1 MVKFSRSL
9 NPFQMI
15 ALTFL
20 IGLVVGTVLLSLPF
34 SAAPDKEV
42 GVLHALFTATSALC
56 ITGLNVLD
64 TASTFSVWGELVIM
78 VLIQMGG
85 LGILTF
91 GTAFAVFAGRRIGV
105 QERLTLAT
113 QLGGVNSGEVKQIL
127 LQIFRFVVVIELAG
141 TLLLYLHFLPIEG
154 PLRGLYFA
162 AFHAVSAFNN
172 AGFSLYPDSLMRFA
186 GDAYLNLVVSVL
198 VILGS
203 MGFLVMAS
211 WLLHLQ
217 KPRQHRLDL
226 NAWISL
232 WTPAFLLLLGF
243 VTITALEWN
252 NPGTLGKLPWTD
264 RLVAGFFHSVSPRSV
279 GFNTVD
285 YGLMH
290 HGTLLITI
298 MLMFVGG
305 NPGSTGGGIKTTTF
319 FVLITS
325 MWSMLRGRGEMV
337 AFKRRIEMDTV
348 MRAGVVAVM
357 SLSIIVFALFLLTLT
372 EQQNLASGKLSLLQ
386 IIFETFSAFCTVGLS
401 MNATGQF
408 SDAGKIIL
416 IVLMYIGRI
425 GPLTFAIALSTRSV
439 KGALVHYPA
448 DRNIQIG

>member
-1 MVKFSRSL
+1 MRKNPRPL

-20 IGLVVGTVLLSLPF
+20 FGLVIGTVLLSMPF
-34 SAAPDKEV
+34 SAAPGKEV
-42 GVLHALFTATSALC
+42 TFLQALFTATSALC
-56 ITGLNVLD
+56 ITGLAVLD

-78 VLIQMGG
+78 VLIQIGG

-91 GTAFAVFAGRRIGV
+91 GTAFAVFAGRRMGV
-105 QERLTLAT
+105 QERLNLAT
-113 QLGGVNSGEVKQIL
+113 QLGGVNAGEVKHIL
-127 LQIFRFVVVIELAG
+127 VQIFRFVMVIELAG
-141 TLLLYLHFLPIEG
+141 TLLLYIHFLPLEG
-154 PLRGLYFA
+154 PVGGLYYA

-172 AGFSLYPDSLMRFA
+172 AGFALYPDSLMRFV
-186 GDAYLNLVVSVL
+186 DDKYVNLVISAL

-211 WLLHLQ
+211 LLLHLQ

-226 NAWISL
+226 NAWISI
-232 WTPAFLLLLGF
+232 WTSVFLLLLGF
-243 VTITALEWN
+243 FTITALEWN
-252 NPGTLGKLPWTD
+252 NPATLGKLHWSD
-264 RLVAGFFHSVSPRSV
+264 RIMAGFFHSVAPRSI

-298 MLMFVGG
+298 MLMFVGA

-325 MWSMLRGRGEMV
+325 VWSMLRGRGEMV
-337 AFKRRIEMDTV
+337 AFKRRIEQDIV

-357 SLSIIVFALFLLTLT
+357 SLSIIVFALFLLTIT
-372 EQQNLASGKLSLLQ
+372 EQENMAQGKLTLLQ

-416 IVLMYIGRI
+416 AFLMYVGRI
-425 GPLTFAIALSTRSV
+425 GPLTFAIALSTRST
-439 KGALVHYPA
+439 KGVIHYPA